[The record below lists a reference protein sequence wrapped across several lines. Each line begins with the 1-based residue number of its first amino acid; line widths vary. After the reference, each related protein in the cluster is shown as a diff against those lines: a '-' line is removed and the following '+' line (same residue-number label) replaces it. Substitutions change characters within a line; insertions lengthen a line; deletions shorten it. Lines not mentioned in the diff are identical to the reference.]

1 MGQQVNMLV
10 AYHSA
15 IMLTIDTSSTR
26 PPFVQLR
33 EQIIA
38 GIESGELRPGER
50 LPSVRA
56 LAAELGIAPN
66 TVARSY
72 RELESDGFLQTRGR
86 NGTIVAPELT
96 APETH
101 RRALELTREWA
112 SAMAVIGVDAAEL
125 KEYARHLST

>member
-1 MGQQVNMLV
+1 MI
-10 AYHSA
+10 S
-15 IMLTIDTSSTR
+15 IDTSSSR
-26 PPFVQLR
+26 PPFAQLR

-50 LPSVRA
+50 LPAVRA
-56 LAAELGIAPN
+56 LAAELGLAPN

-112 SAMAVIGVDAAEL
+112 SAMAAIGVDPTEL
-125 KEYARHLST
+125 EAYARHLNA